1 LIEEEFI
8 MINLSLRKRLGLG
21 FSAMVLIITVVVL
34 MNNQQVKNTQ
44 AISMRVT
51 EVRVPTAEASLQML
65 NGINHALA
73 ALRGWMLLGKD
84 KFKQQRGDAWSKG
97 IYPSLAV
104 MQEKSKTWTNPEN
117 IKRLKEMEQI
127 LSKFERSQKEIE
139 DIAQTDDNIPA
150 LKILFVQAAPQ
161 ATIMVTNITKLIDIE
176 ATQTAN
182 TERKALLGM
191 MADVRGTTGLGLAN
205 IRAYLLSGDSKFK
218 DKFDILWAKNERRF
232 ADLGNK
238 ADLFNPDQRKAFKEF
253 STAREAFNS
262 LPSQMFKLRGAEDWN
277 LANYWLSTKAAPLGK
292 RLTAILGEM
301 SANQRTLLK
310 QDTEKLNLEA
320 ENAIKLGW
328 ILLAVSFVFALL
340 VGVWIT
346 RSVLKQVGGVVSIA
360 KAIAE
365 GKLNN
370 SIKMTAS
377 NDEIGQLVQSMQDM
391 QQKLS
396 QVIGDVSRTAENISS
411 ASSQVSATAQSLS
424 QATSEQAASVEETSA
439 SVEEMSAS
447 INQNSENAQVTDGIA
462 TDSAKSAEE
471 GGSAVTQTVSAM
483 KQIAEKI
490 NIIEDIAYQTNMLA
504 LNAAIEAARAG
515 EHGKGFAVVA
525 TEVRK
530 LAERSSTAATEI
542 SELSGNSVK
551 VAEQAGELLEKMLPG
566 INKTADLVQE
576 ITAAS
581 EEQSSGAGQISS
593 AMSQLDKVTQ
603 QNAASS
609 EELAAT
615 AQEMRGRAE
624 NLQSMISFFTLDK
637 TMGDSHSTESPVVE
651 GSVVGQSATNVE
663 VLTFPEQASST
674 VPSDVEDTVESH
686 EEANFKRF

>member
-1 LIEEEFI
+1 
-8 MINLSLRKRLGLG
+8 MINLNMKNKLSLG
-21 FSAMVLIITVVVL
+21 FLTMALIIAGVVL
-34 MNNQQVKNTQ
+34 MNTYQVKSAQQLTNR
-44 AISMRVT
+44 MT
-51 EVRVPTAEASLQML
+51 ELRVPTAEASLRML

-73 ALRGWMLLGKD
+73 ALRGWMLLGND
-84 KFKQQRGDAWSKG
+84 KFKQQRSDAWSKG
-97 IYPSLAV
+97 IYPALAV
-104 MQEKSKTWTNPEN
+104 LQEKSKTWTNPDN

-127 LSKFERSQKEIE
+127 LPEFERYQIEIE
-139 DIAQTDDNIPA
+139 NISQTDANVPA
-150 LKILFVQAAPQ
+150 VELLLTEAAPR
-161 ATIMVTNITKLIDIE
+161 ASIMVSKITELIDIE
-176 ATQTAN
+176 ANQSSSS
-182 TERKALLGM
+182 ERKALLAM
-191 MADVRGTTGLGLAN
+191 MADVRGTTGLSLAN
-205 IRAYLLSGDSKFK
+205 IRAFLLSGDTKFRT
-218 DKFDILWAKNERRF
+218 KFEKLWTKNEKRF
-232 ADLGNK
+232 ADLTNK
-238 ADLFNPDQRKAFKEF
+238 QSLLTTKQLQAFKEF
-253 STAREAFNS
+253 SAAREEFKS
-262 LPSQMFKLRGAEDWN
+262 LPPQMFDLRAGKDWN
-277 LANYWLSTKAAPLGK
+277 LGNYWLGTKAAPLGV
-292 RLTAILGEM
+292 RLTSILNEM
-301 SANQRTLLK
+301 TANQSQLMNH
-310 QDTEKLNLEA
+310 DA
-320 ENAIKLGW
+320 EVMKENGASAVRLGW
-328 ILLAVSFVFALL
+328 ILLGVGLFLAVLIGFS
-340 VGVWIT
+340 II
-346 RSVLKQVGGVVSIA
+346 RSVLLQLGGDPAYIQT
-360 KAIAE
+360 IAE
-365 GKLNN
+365 RIANGNLQA
-370 SIKMTAS
+370 IDDDAS
-377 NDEIGQLVQSMQDM
+377 NKKLTGVLASMVSM

-396 QVIGDVSRTAENISS
+396 QVIGDVAMTTENISS

-471 GGSAVTQTVSAM
+471 GGAAVTQTVSAM

-542 SELSGNSVK
+542 SELSGSSVK

-581 EEQSSGAGQISS
+581 DEQSTGANQISG

-615 AQEMRGRAE
+615 AQEMRNRAE
-624 NLQSMISFFTLDK
+624 NLQSMISFFSMDTAV
-637 TMGDSHSTESPVVE
+637 GDSSNAEPVVVESNVIAQTATHAEVLPFPEKTES
-651 GSVVGQSATNVE
+651 TNQE
-663 VLTFPEQASST
+663 TSMEK
-674 VPSDVEDTVESH
+674 DD
-686 EEANFKRF
+686 EAVNFQRF